1 MANLSNINGK
11 FVVEQTTGFV
21 GIGTTDPEYLL
32 HVNSSDVTNGTRLI
46 IENTNGS
53 GKKYGLISDNTG
65 VFTVRDVT
73 AGADRFSISNLGDA
87 TFTGDV
93 TISQPTNASDAILN
107 LTSKSGAGN
116 SRTSSIKYD
125 ADVEKILFIN
135 EGATIAAMTSDIKVG
150 IGIDSPDAKFHVDS
164 GQAHGE
170 IKLTTS
176 TLAGYDA
183 TLSLIAG
190 NSTGASVLNLGYDG
204 DDDYSRIFRD
214 SSGNLKFSNNNDTKL
229 TIDSSGNVGIGV
241 AADTSVRT
249 FIKGSDSGT
258 NNFQILTRNSS
269 DENVLAVRND
279 GKVGIGTTSPDE
291 QFTVGG
297 SGTQGRIGLNTT
309 GVDHPYIQMTQF
321 GSPNTNVVVRID
333 AGGNSYFNG
342 GNVGI
347 GTDSPTGARLFVA
360 SSGTDPQ
367 ILVKN
372 TAGNNA
378 QILFE
383 DNDGGTQNAS
393 ITFDQAGQNTLTIAT
408 GYNSPTDLNRI
419 NIAPAGN
426 VGLTVRGGTGGSGLG
441 QPLVGIGT
449 TSPGAKLSLYH
460 ATDDVSINV
469 NTGAGGSYPKKTGIS
484 FGATSTSLGSDAKF
498 TGGAGIQAIN
508 TAASGNPT
516 DLTFWT
522 NSVGT
527 PSERMRID
535 SSGNV
540 AIGWS
545 GTNNYKLYILD
556 GVNRGTSDAQIHI
569 NGNGYSGFHY
579 LDATGYHIQQN
590 SDYRSLILI
599 SGTSG
604 GVKLTAGATAWVS
617 NSDVSL
623 KENLKPL
630 DNVLDKIKDYR
641 CVEYNLKNAPYDK
654 KIGFIAQDWKND
666 FAPIVN
672 KDEEGLLGMKYT
684 ETIPVL
690 LKAIQE
696 LKAEIEILK
705 KK

>member
-1 MANLSNINGK
+1 YLDAAGDSYFNG
-11 FVVEQTTGFV
+11 
-21 GIGTTDPEYLL
+21 
-32 HVNSSDVTNGTRLI
+32 
-46 IENTNGS
+46 
-53 GKKYGLISDNTG
+53 
-65 VFTVRDVT
+65 
-73 AGADRFSISNLGDA
+73 
-87 TFTGDV
+87 
-93 TISQPTNASDAILN
+93 
-107 LTSKSGAGN
+107 
-116 SRTSSIKYD
+116 
-125 ADVEKILFIN
+125 
-135 EGATIAAMTSDIKVG
+135 
-150 IGIDSPDAKFHVDS
+150 
-164 GQAHGE
+164 
-170 IKLTTS
+170 
-176 TLAGYDA
+176 
-183 TLSLIAG
+183 
-190 NSTGASVLNLGYDG
+190 
-204 DDDYSRIFRD
+204 
-214 SSGNLKFSNNNDTKL
+214 
-229 TIDSSGNVGIGV
+229 GNVGIGTNNPEQKLELNSSSHPTIV
-241 AADTSVRT
+241 TSSSSDDCSIAFKKGAGATPTWRIGRDTSNSDALSFAYLANGYPSLT
-249 FIKGSDSGT
+249 GSYK
-258 NNFQILTRNSS
+258 
-269 DENVLAVRND
+269 AV
-279 GKVGIGTTSPDE
+279 ITT
-291 QFTVGG
+291 
-297 SGTQGRIGLNTT
+297 
-309 GVDHPYIQMTQF
+309 
-321 GSPNTNVVVRID
+321 
-333 AGGNSYFNG
+333 A

-360 SSGTDPQ
+360 SGGTDPQ

-684 ETIPVL
+684 ET
-690 LKAIQE
+690 
-696 LKAEIEILK
+696 
-705 KK
+705 

>member
-279 GKVGIGTTSPDE
+279 GNVGIGTTSPDE

-347 GTDSPTGARLFVA
+347 GTTSPNNGKFVINQNSSAA
-360 SSGTDPQ
+360 SFG
-367 ILVKN
+367 
-372 TAGNNA
+372 GNVC
-378 QILFE
+378 QLFE
-383 DNDGGTQNAS
+383 NFNTTDGQMMSIGFRNNNSIGTTAYIDAVAYDQSIGATDIRFSAYSGSAWNANMV
-393 ITFDQAGQNTLTIAT
+393 TFQHT
-408 GYNSPTDLNRI
+408 GR
-419 NIAPAGN
+419 
-426 VGLTVRGGTGGSGLG
+426 
-441 QPLVGIGT
+441 VGIGT
-449 TSPGAKLSLYH
+449 DSPGGKLHIKGNGLTQNLIRLQH
-460 ATDDVSINV
+460 DGTGGNGFFDINV
-469 NTGAGGSYPKKTGIS
+469 VSDKANLVANYSSTPIPMRFITGA
-484 FGATSTSLGSDAKF
+484 A
-498 TGGAGIQAIN
+498 
-508 TAASGNPT
+508 
-516 DLTFWT
+516 
-522 NSVGT
+522 
-527 PSERMRID
+527 ERMRI
-535 SSGNV
+535 
-540 AIGWS
+540 
-545 GTNNYKLYILD
+545 
-556 GVNRGTSDAQIHI
+556 
-569 NGNGYSGFHY
+569 
-579 LDATGYHIQQN
+579 
-590 SDYRSLILI
+590 
-599 SGTSG
+599 TSG
-604 GVKLTAGATAWVS
+604 GNVLIGTTDLVSSYDAHAICRDSPSGYALIVKNSNTSTTNNTVMQLNRVETTATTGGYALIYRQGNASTGTNRWFVYANGNNVNTNNSYGAI
-617 NSDVSL
+617 SDERL
-623 KENLKPL
+623 KENITDATPKL
-630 DNVLDKIKDYR
+630 DDLMKVKVRNF
-641 CVEYNLKNAPYDK
+641 NLKGEETK
-654 KIGFIAQDWKND
+654 QIGVVAQELEEV
-666 FAPIVN
+666 FPGMI
-672 KDEEGLLGMKYT
+672 DESKTPDSEDETLYKGVKYSVFVPML
-684 ETIPVL
+684 I
-690 LKAIQE
+690 KSIQE
-696 LKAEIEILK
+696 LKADNDSLRARIETLENN
-705 KK
+705 